1 MAGPYVAKM
10 INVDDEINY
19 YDKFMTDLKE
29 GEGLSLVSLTAD
41 IALEFTEVQGTIKN
55 LLDILE
61 RKGVMS
67 ADDRNELSA
76 NIVKT
81 VDEKLRAAAK
91 KHSELAG
98 VVGELDTQK

>member
-1 MAGPYVAKM
+1 V
-10 INVDDEINY
+10 INVEDEINY
-19 YDKFMTDLKE
+19 YDKFMTDIKE
-29 GEGLSLVSLTAD
+29 GAGISLVSLAGD

-61 RKGVMS
+61 KKGVVS
-67 ADDRNELSA
+67 ADDRDELNA
-76 NIVKT
+76 NIMKT

-98 VVGELDTQK
+98 AVEELNAHK